1 MRELLFGSLL
11 CLFSF
16 GGYAQGSIRVDTP
29 EAVQRM
35 LDHYVA
41 TNKGRTQ
48 VDGWRIQL
56 IATPDRRKMENA
68 LARFRGLYPGI
79 RADWVHAKPYYK
91 VRVGAYATKLDAMRT
106 LDAIRRDYPEAYPTR
121 ATLRPQELVN

>member
-1 MRELLFGSLL
+1 MKKLLWMCLPLL
-11 CLFSF
+11 LTTSVS
-16 GGYAQGSIRVDTP
+16 AQGEITVETP
-29 EAVQRM
+29 AAVTRM
-35 LDHYVA
+35 LEHYTA

-79 RADWVHAKPYYK
+79 WADWIHAKPYYK

-106 LDAIRRDYPEAYPTR
+106 LYAIRNDYPDAYPTR
-121 ATLRPQELVN
+121 AVLRPQELVN